1 MKLKYLRE
9 RKKLTQNEMSKI
21 LNVNQSNYS
30 KYEKNVIEPNI
41 DTLKKIADFYGV
53 SLDYL
58 CEHETK
64 NLLDISRY
72 NEYKKGIIY
81 AMEQLNE
88 KNDLILLGYVTHMLA
103 EQIKEEK

>member
-1 MKLKYLRE
+1 MNLKKLRE
-9 RKKLTQNEMSKI
+9 EKNLTQNEMAQI

-30 KYEKNVIEPNI
+30 KYEKNIIEPNL

-64 NLLDISRY
+64 NLLDTSNY
-72 NEYKKGIIY
+72 NEYKKGVIY
-81 AMEQLNE
+81 ALGQLNE
-88 KNDLILLGYVTHMLA
+88 KNDLILLGYITHMLA
-103 EQIKEEK
+103 EQMKEDK